1 MNPERLRK
9 LDRVRE
15 KALARGLPPGE
26 AERRLA
32 TARPCATLVPH
43 GDGPVVG
50 RFGRPVLLP
59 AGLPDLPKRT
69 CLIASPD
76 LAALPADATTL
87 PLPRDGAL
95 LLLARSYD
103 EGLDA
108 GGEAVY
114 VPAGTPVE
122 ERPLDS
128 GYAPGDAWEGLDSGL
143 RRAGELRLRYNVSLP
158 DDESLF
164 DPAEHPHAPAL
175 RGAWN
180 DVRHED
186 RHLLGTPR
194 LQLDGCSTDPYG
206 ETDLLTCAAWR
217 EADRTGRPP
226 RIEARALLAQWYGG
240 AHAGGDVHWTIT
252 RQNAAER
259 RFDEVTVMGFFEGPG

>member
-15 KALARGLPPGE
+15 KALARGVPSGE
-26 AERRLA
+26 VERWLDA
-32 TARPCATLVPH
+32 ARPCATLVPH

-50 RFGRPVLLP
+50 RFGGPALLP
-59 AGLPDLPKRT
+59 AGFPDLPKRT
-69 CLIASPD
+69 YLIASLD
-76 LAALPADATTL
+76 LPALPADATTL

-95 LLLARSYD
+95 LLFARSYD

-128 GYAPGDAWEGLDSGL
+128 GHAPGDAWEGLDSGL
-143 RRAGELRLRYNVSLP
+143 RRAGELRLRYDVSLP
-158 DDESLF
+158 DNESLF

-186 RHLLGTPR
+186 RHLLGASH
-194 LQLDGCSTDPYG
+194 LQLDGYSTDPYG
-206 ETDLLTCAAWR
+206 ETDLVTCAAWR

-226 RIEARALLAQWYGG
+226 RPEAWALLAQWYGF
-240 AHAGGDVHWTIT
+240 AYIAGDVYWTIT

-259 RFDEVTVMGFFEGPG
+259 RFDEATVLGFFEGQG